1 VQEVKEI
8 LPVGSIIRG
17 RYQVEK
23 LLGKGGFG
31 AVYLVRD
38 QRVRQN
44 LFAFK
49 EVIDPNKRER
59 DRFTFEAELL
69 KRVDHPSLPRVYHI
83 IEDDQHD
90 RAYML
95 MDYIDGPNLEKLRQQ
110 QPEKRFPV
118 QQVLSIMG
126 PIMDAVSYLHK
137 QNPPIIHRDIK
148 PANIIAPTA
157 GDEAVLV
164 DFGIAKV
171 FDPESTTTAVR
182 HASPGYGA
190 PEQYATGTNTRT
202 DIYGLGATM
211 YALLTGIVPVDAF
224 YRITQMGSR
233 GTDPLE
239 PIQRYAPDVPQHVAN
254 AIYRAMSIDIDER
267 FPTAQEFWQALN
279 AQPLPAAAA
288 VPFAPVP
295 PFTASNGALSHPASG
310 NTPDAPTTETLQKRR
325 KGRRRR
331 LGAWL
336 LLLLALLIGS
346 IAAALLLPALLSHH
360 PNAGT
365 ITPTA
370 NATHGPAATVTHTPT
385 TTPPPSPTQTV
396 PPGGSPGPGIPI
408 LDNTYNGT
416 IHNTPANVNSSMS
429 LNSIKQSG
437 GNMQGNFVV
446 GSGLLGSG
454 PFSGTVNA
462 SGSVQFTV
470 HSSQVAPLFFKGS
483 IQSDGSLAGTY
494 CSLNPAG
501 KCDTTYGGYGNWH
514 VFPITGT
521 LFSFMLPTASRA
533 GASPARTLYG
543 WWSRFV

>member
-1 VQEVKEI
+1 MQEVKEI
-8 LPVGSIIRG
+8 LPAGSIVRG

-44 LFAFK
+44 LFALK

-69 KRVDHPSLPRVYHI
+69 KRVDHPSLPRVYRV

-95 MDYIDGPNLEKLRQQ
+95 MDYIDGLNLEKLRQQ

-148 PANIIAPTA
+148 PANIIAPTS

-224 YRITQMGSR
+224 YRITQLGSR

-279 AQPLPAAAA
+279 AQPLPAVAA
-288 VPFAPVP
+288 VPFAPIAALGASHGTVSRLASANIPIVP
-295 PFTASNGALSHPASG
+295 
-310 NTPDAPTTETLQKRR
+310 PDAPTTEALPERR
-325 KGRRRR
+325 EGRRRR

-336 LLLLALLIGS
+336 LLLLALLIAS
-346 IAAALLLPALLSHH
+346 TVAALLLPALLSHH

-365 ITPTA
+365 ITPTVK
-370 NATHGPAATVTHTPT
+370 ATHGPGATVTHTPAATVTHTPT
-385 TTPPPSPTQTV
+385 TTPPPSPTKTV

-454 PFSGTVNA
+454 PFSGTVKA
-462 SGSVQFTV
+462 SGAVQFTV
-470 HSSQVAPLFFKGS
+470 RSSQVAPLWFLGS
-483 IQSDGSLAGTY
+483 IQSDGSLSGTY

-501 KCDTTYGGYGNWH
+501 KCDTSYGGYGSWH
-514 VFPITGT
+514 VFSVTGSGS
-521 LFSFMLPTASRA
+521 LFSFLLPTLS
-533 GASPARTLYG
+533 
-543 WWSRFV
+543 